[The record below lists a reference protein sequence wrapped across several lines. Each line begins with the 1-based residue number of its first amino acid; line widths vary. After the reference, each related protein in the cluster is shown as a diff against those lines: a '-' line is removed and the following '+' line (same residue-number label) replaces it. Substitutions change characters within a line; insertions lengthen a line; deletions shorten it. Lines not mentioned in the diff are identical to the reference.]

1 MYIYNIFYMHDETG
15 SISYHAQM
23 ALFTSINIISKRFC
37 STLNVQKYISLQ
49 PMIFSLVLVTI
60 LGDCN

>member
-1 MYIYNIFYMHDETG
+1 MHDETG